1 MLIRPI
7 RRTGES
13 EVGYK
18 LRLAHVNG
26 LADPAWMARGTKGR
40 HERLLVCPACLK
52 DESDHW
58 LDSWQAEQ
66 PYCKRHGTWLI
77 DTCQACSRPLVG
89 ARARFLSCRCGHA
102 LTDNSARLLSPAT
115 LEVIERRHA
124 DASVLRWFGAIA
136 KYGLQG
142 KPGKRSESK
151 SMAEQADLL
160 ERGADL
166 IMGWPASFET
176 LLDGLR
182 TDRTQRQASL
192 ANEALPSL
200 NKHILR
206 IADEHWR
213 RRVVDAA
220 RAYVQASHKTEH
232 VLLSRHVGSSRGVGC
247 VAKRLGV
254 STTKA
259 RAMLFASESVLR
271 VTSGGRHRYLVSEAV
286 ETAMRDRLATVVSMT
301 AAADLMSVSLPRL
314 RELVHANIVSAQSHG
329 VSAASIDGAMSRLG
343 EACAGISRDGDN
355 LQPLPHVLR
364 ILVSRASTAAFFNAL
379 FAGEILIFRANETN
393 TKKGC
398 DQFQVSASQ
407 VRAWMHNIKQSKGSA
422 ETLDI
427 TSAAKTLQVKPEVV
441 THLVAVGLLRPSG
454 SRVGLRGRLA
464 FSAQEIQSFDHDHV
478 LLKALA
484 ADAGVAP
491 KNAPRW
497 AIAQGISLICG
508 PSIDGCRQY
517 IARRPGANSE
527 PNAIKQKGAMRCC
540 KH

>member
-1 MLIRPI
+1 MLIRPT

-40 HERLLVCPACLK
+40 HERLLVCPACLT

-58 LDSWQAEQ
+58 LDSWQADQ

-77 DTCQACSRPLVG
+77 DACLACSRPLIG
-89 ARARFLSCRCGHA
+89 GRARFLSCRCGQA
-102 LTDNSARLLSPAT
+102 LKENSARLLSPAT

-166 IMGWPASFET
+166 IMGWPASFEA

-182 TDRTQRQASL
+182 TDRTHRQASL
-192 ANEALPSL
+192 ANDALPSL

-213 RRVVDAA
+213 RRVADAA
-220 RAYVQASHKTEH
+220 RAYVRASHKTEH

-314 RELVHANIVSAQSHG
+314 RELVHVNIVSAQSHG

-355 LQPLPHVLR
+355 LQPLPNVLR
-364 ILVSRASTAAFFNAL
+364 TLVSRASTAAFFDAL
-379 FAGEILIFRANETN
+379 FTREILIYRVNEIG

-398 DQFQVSASQ
+398 DQFQVSVSQ
-407 VRAWMHNIKQSKGSA
+407 VRSWMHNVKQCKGSA

-441 THLVAVGLLRPSG
+441 THLVAVGLLRPMG
-454 SRVGLRGRLA
+454 ARVGLRGRLV
-464 FSAQEIQSFDHDHV
+464 FSADEIRSFDQRNV

-484 ADAGVAP
+484 TDAGVAP

-497 AIAQGISLICG
+497 AAAQGIALVCG
-508 PSIDGCRQY
+508 PSVDGCRQY
-517 IARRPGANSE
+517 IARRSVAGLE
-527 PNAIKQKGAMRCC
+527 PNSTK
-540 KH
+540 

>member
-1 MLIRPI
+1 MLVRPS
-7 RRTGES
+7 RRKGES

-40 HERLLVCPACLK
+40 HERLLVCPACVK

-58 LDSWQAEQ
+58 LDSWQADQ

-77 DTCQACSRPLVG
+77 DACQACSRPLIG
-89 ARARFLSCRCGHA
+89 ARARFLSCRCGQA
-102 LTDNSARLLSPAT
+102 LTENSARLLSPAAR
-115 LEVIERRHA
+115 EVIDRQHVG
-124 DASVLRWFGAIA
+124 ASVLRWFGAIA

-142 KPGKRSESK
+142 KPGKRSEAK
-151 SMAEQADLL
+151 SMTEQVDLL

-166 IMGWPASFET
+166 VMGWPASFEA

-182 TDRTQRQASL
+182 TDRNQRQASL
-192 ANEALPSL
+192 ANDALPSL

-213 RRVVDAA
+213 RRIADAA
-220 RAYVQASHKTEH
+220 RAYVQASHKTERA
-232 VLLSRHVGSSRGVGC
+232 LLSRHVGSSRSVEC

-259 RAMLFASESVLR
+259 RAMLIESESVLR

-286 ETAMRDRLATVVSMT
+286 ETAMRDRLAAVLSMT
-301 AAADLMSVSLPRL
+301 AAADLMSLSLPRL
-314 RELVHANIVSAQSHG
+314 RELVLADIVSAQDHG
-329 VSAASIDGAMSRLG
+329 VSTASIGGVMTKLG
-343 EACAGISRDGDN
+343 EACASISSDGHN
-355 LQPLPHVLR
+355 LQPLTHVLR
-364 ILVSRASTAAFFNAL
+364 TLVPRSSTAAFFNAL
-379 FAGEILIFRANETN
+379 FAREILIFRVNEIH

-398 DQFQVSASQ
+398 DQFQVSVSQ
-407 VRAWMHNIKQSKGSA
+407 VRAWMHNVKQSNESA

-427 TSAAKTLQVKPEVV
+427 TGAAKTLQVKPEVV
-441 THLVAVGLLRPSG
+441 THLVAVGLLRPMG
-454 SRVGLRGRLA
+454 ARVGLRGRLA
-464 FSAQEIQSFDHDHV
+464 FSADEIRSFDQRHV

-484 ADAGVAP
+484 TDAGVAP

-497 AIAQGISLICG
+497 ATAQGIALVCG
-508 PSIDGCRQY
+508 PSVDGCRQY
-517 IARRPGANSE
+517 IARRSVAGLE
-527 PNAIKQKGAMRCC
+527 PNSTK
-540 KH
+540 